1 VRTKTIILG
10 ALAALALATVSV
22 NAGNAPHRSLPG
34 SAMSLV
40 AGTAAIAK
48 AERDEANAAV
58 RTTSAVKKTST
69 TTTPSTSTAAAQKSE
84 VENEAGDD
92 APKGPV
98 SQACQTAI
106 DNLKALRQADTA
118 EDTAEKATPGT
129 ADADKAEDMTEADN
143 LKAARLAVRTACL
156 PQPSAACKTALDNL
170 KALRQADVT
179 EDTAE
184 KANPGTTDAD
194 KAEDK
199 TEAQKLS
206 DAGKAV
212 RTACGERD

>member
-10 ALAALALATVSV
+10 AFAALALATVSV
-22 NAGNAPHRSLPG
+22 NAGNAPHRSLQG

-40 AGTAAIAK
+40 AGTAAIVK

-58 RTTSAVKKTST
+58 RTTSAVTKTST
-69 TTTPSTSTAAAQKSE
+69 TTTPSTSTAATQKSE
-84 VENEAGDD
+84 VEDEAEDD

-98 SQACQTAI
+98 SPACQAAI

-129 ADADKAEDMTEADN
+129 ADADKAEDTTEAGN
-143 LKAARLAVRTACL
+143 LKAARLAERTACL
-156 PQPSAACKTALDNL
+156 PQPSAACQTALDNL
-170 KALRQADVT
+170 KTLRQPDVA

-199 TEAQKLS
+199 TEAAALF
-206 DAGKAV
+206 DALKAV
-212 RTACGERD
+212 RAACGERD